1 MIENKYGEFSELQF
15 EQFKERLHSMC
26 HLLLIHA
33 EKQPELLPN
42 YIEKL
47 QAKLNGLNSLLNY
60 NKEIVNM
67 MMHVEAAGLEF
78 ERSQAKTDLYRKLV
92 LEIHEIIDKLYV

>member
-1 MIENKYGEFSELQF
+1 MIENKYGEFSDEQF
-15 EQFKERLHSMC
+15 EDYKERLHSMC

-42 YIEKL
+42 YITKV

-67 MMHVEAAGLEF
+67 MVHVEAAAQEF
-78 ERSQAKTDLYRKLV
+78 EKYQAKTDVFRKLV
-92 LEIHEIIDKLYV
+92 LEVHEIIDKL